1 MSAVRRTRWLIALPL
16 VYLALFYAWPLAGLL
31 FETGHLG
38 AAFKQVLS
46 SPAYLSIVWFTLWLA
61 AVSTVLA
68 LVLGLPAAYVF
79 ARFDFKGK
87 RLLTTLATV
96 PFVLP
101 TVVVAAGFQ
110 ALLGTRGL
118 INAGLML
125 GFGLEYP
132 PFNLDQS
139 VFAILWAHVFYNFA
153 VVLRVVGA
161 YWSRLDPALSETAC
175 LLGAGRL
182 RLFTR
187 LTWPLIRP
195 AVASAALLVF
205 IFCFSSFGVVLVLG
219 GPAYATVEVA
229 IYRQALQLLRLD
241 VAAVL
246 ALIQIGLILGLSLI
260 LTRLPGAQFQASG
273 RRFTRSAARPAER
286 RLIGLA
292 VGLIVVL
299 ILSPLAALALKSVL
313 GPEGLTLA
321 FYQALF
327 AGDQSSYFYVAPF
340 NAMLNSLVY
349 AGLTM
354 LLACGLGLLACVHLA
369 GRRSSALEAVLLLP
383 LSTSA
388 VTLGLGFLL
397 VFSAPPLKL
406 MGSYWLVPLAH
417 CLVALPFVVRV
428 LLPALRAVPLNQR
441 AAASLLGASP
451 LRVLLTVDLPT
462 IIRPLSAAAIFAF
475 TISLGEFGA
484 SVFVA
489 RPENP
494 TLPIAIYRYLAQ
506 PGFMNYGQAMAMST
520 VLMLSCA
527 VAFGLLERCQRD

>member
-61 AVSTVLA
+61 AVSTGLA

-195 AVASAALLVF
+195 AVGSAALLVF

-246 ALIQIGLILGLSLI
+246 ALIQIGLILG
-260 LTRLPGAQFQASG
+260 
-273 RRFTRSAARPAER
+273 
-286 RLIGLA
+286 
-292 VGLIVVL
+292 
-299 ILSPLAALALKSVL
+299 
-313 GPEGLTLA
+313 
-321 FYQALF
+321 
-327 AGDQSSYFYVAPF
+327 
-340 NAMLNSLVY
+340 
-349 AGLTM
+349 
-354 LLACGLGLLACVHLA
+354 
-369 GRRSSALEAVLLLP
+369 
-383 LSTSA
+383 
-388 VTLGLGFLL
+388 
-397 VFSAPPLKL
+397 
-406 MGSYWLVPLAH
+406 
-417 CLVALPFVVRV
+417 
-428 LLPALRAVPLNQR
+428 
-441 AAASLLGASP
+441 
-451 LRVLLTVDLPT
+451 
-462 IIRPLSAAAIFAF
+462 
-475 TISLGEFGA
+475 
-484 SVFVA
+484 
-489 RPENP
+489 
-494 TLPIAIYRYLAQ
+494 
-506 PGFMNYGQAMAMST
+506 
-520 VLMLSCA
+520 
-527 VAFGLLERCQRD
+527 